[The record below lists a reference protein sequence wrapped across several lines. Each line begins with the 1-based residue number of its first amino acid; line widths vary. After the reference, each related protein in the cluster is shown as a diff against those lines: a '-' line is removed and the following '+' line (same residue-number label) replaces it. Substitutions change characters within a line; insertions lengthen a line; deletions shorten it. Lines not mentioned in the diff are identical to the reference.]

1 MRRLL
6 TKNDL
11 TYLQSALEVGRFIL
25 MEREL
30 PGMRLTVSTA
40 AAPPIWGVSMLIRL
54 EQVRGHVYSTQY
66 FESVEEMIRYI

>member
-11 TYLQSALEVGRFIL
+11 TYLQRALEAGRFIL

-30 PGMRLTVSTA
+30 PGLRLTVSTA
-40 AAPPIWGVSMLIRL
+40 AAPPVWGVPMLIRL
-54 EQVRGHVYSTQY
+54 EQARGHVYSTQY
-66 FESVEEMIRYI
+66 FQSVEEMMRYL